1 MAHRLIRTAIAAV
14 AATGLV
20 AAAGCSTTDS
30 GTSASGTSSAAKS
43 DTLKIFATTS
53 YIGDAVKN
61 IAPDADLTVMVGPGG
76 DPHTYQPSTAD
87 LEAMQNADAVI
98 WSGLGMEANMIDQ
111 LRGLG
116 DKQIAVA
123 EQLPESQLLP
133 WVEEDEHDHDH
144 GDAHE
149 HGHEGEDAHGHHHES
164 QWDPHVWNSTD
175 NWKLVV
181 DQIVKKLSA
190 ADSANADTYKANGEK
205 YNKQIDEANAYVQA
219 KIDTIPQ
226 DQRTLVSGHD
236 AFRYFGK
243 QFGLEVKATDFVTSD
258 AERSASELED
268 LATFIV
274 EHHVPV
280 IFQDASA
287 NPQAVKSL
295 EENVAKKGGKV
306 KVVDKELYSDSLGA
320 DAPADTYIGALKYNA
335 DTIAEAFSS
344 TR

>member
-1 MAHRLIRTAIAAV
+1 MAHRLIRTAI
-14 AATGLV
+14 
-20 AAAGCSTTDS
+20 AAGCSTTDS

-133 WVEEDEHDHDH
+133 WVEEEEHDHDH

-149 HGHEGEDAHGHHHES
+149 HEHEGEDAHGHHHES

-205 YNKQIDEANAYVQA
+205 YNKQIDEAKAYVQA

-306 KVVDKELYSDSLGA
+306 KAVDKELYSDSLGA

>member
-1 MAHRLIRTAIAAV
+1 MAHLLIRTAIAAV

-20 AAAGCSTTDS
+20 AAAGCST
-30 GTSASGTSSAAKS
+30 TSASGTSSAAKS

-133 WVEEDEHDHDH
+133 WVEEDEHDH
-144 GDAHE
+144 E
-149 HGHEGEDAHGHHHES
+149 HEDAHGHHHES

-320 DAPADTYIGALKYNA
+320 EAPADTYIGALKYNA

>member
-20 AAAGCSTTDS
+20 AAAGCSTTNS

-133 WVEEDEHDHDH
+133 WVEEDEHDHE
-144 GDAHE
+144 HE
-149 HGHEGEDAHGHHHES
+149 DTHGHHHES

-181 DQIVKKLSA
+181 GQIVKKLSA

-320 DAPADTYIGALKYNA
+320 EAPADTYIGALKYNA

>member
-133 WVEEDEHDHDH
+133 WVEEDEHEHD
-144 GDAHE
+144 
-149 HGHEGEDAHGHHHES
+149 HGHHHES

-205 YNKQIDEANAYVQA
+205 YNKQIDEAKAYVQA

-258 AERSASELED
+258 AERSANELED